1 VPLIIAPKEIEVQEM
16 NKRQVEKRKPQNPK
30 PFVQGK
36 RAKQYSAVHGK
47 VVDWVEHKFEEGLL
61 YIDVRFTDKTALSW
75 TFATAIVIREAHLS
89 DWKTGDLKLLRCF
102 VQNKSGCD

>member
-1 VPLIIAPKEIEVQEM
+1 M
-16 NKRQVEKRKPQNPK
+16 NKRRVEKSKTHKPQPLVDGKHDNQYPG
-30 PFVQGK
+30 VQE
-36 RAKQYSAVHGK
+36 K
-47 VVDWVEHKFEEGLL
+47 VGDWVEHKFAEGTL

-102 VQNKSGCD
+102 AQNKSSCE